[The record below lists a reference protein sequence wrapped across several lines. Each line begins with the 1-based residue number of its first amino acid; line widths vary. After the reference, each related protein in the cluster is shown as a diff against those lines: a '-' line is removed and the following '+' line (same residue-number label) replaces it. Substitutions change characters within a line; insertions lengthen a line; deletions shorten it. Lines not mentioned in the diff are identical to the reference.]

1 MTTKPDPSAAVARP
15 FWKEPMV
22 WLVWGLP
29 LASVIAGLW
38 LVVVAVRAGGA
49 DSVTDKVQRVSQ
61 IQTTDL
67 GPDDNAAKRKLSAI
81 VQVRTD
87 HLEMI
92 AVTGDFAGTSPLVLT
107 LAHPTEAAKDVV
119 LTLARDTAGWTA
131 EFRFPLSQLR
141 YDPRALD
148 HEWGIQFVRRTAV
161 QTAVH
166 VITAG
171 VLVALLTGIAMKLKW
186 FGPNP

>member
-1 MTTKPDPSAAVARP
+1 MTTKPDSPAGSHRP

-29 LASVIAGLW
+29 LASVVAGIW
-38 LVVVAVRAGGA
+38 LVVTAVRAGGA

-67 GPDDNAAKRKLSAI
+67 GPDDNAAKHKLSAI

-87 HLEMI
+87 HVEMI

-131 EFRFPLSQLR
+131 PAEIETTHDWNIQLAPQDGAWR
-141 YDPRALD
+141 IRGRLQKDTQA
-148 HEWGIQFVRRTAV
+148 VRLAPSR
-161 QTAVH
+161 
-166 VITAG
+166 G
-171 VLVALLTGIAMKLKW
+171 TG
-186 FGPNP
+186 

>member
-1 MTTKPDPSAAVARP
+1 MTTKPDSPAGAHRP

-29 LASVIAGLW
+29 LASVVAGIW
-38 LVVVAVRAGGA
+38 LVVTAVRAGGA

-81 VQVRTD
+81 VQIRTD
-87 HLEMI
+87 HVEMI

-119 LTLARDTAGWTA
+119 LTLARDTGSWTA
-131 EFRFPLSQLR
+131 PAEIETTHDWNIQLAPQDGAWR
-141 YDPRALD
+141 IRGRLQKDTQA
-148 HEWGIQFVRRTAV
+148 VRLAPSR
-161 QTAVH
+161 
-166 VITAG
+166 G
-171 VLVALLTGIAMKLKW
+171 TG
-186 FGPNP
+186 

>member
-1 MTTKPDPSAAVARP
+1 MTTKPDSLAGTPRP

-29 LASVIAGLW
+29 LASVVAGIW
-38 LVVVAVRAGGA
+38 LVVTAVRAGGA

-81 VQVRTD
+81 VQIRTD
-87 HLEMI
+87 HVEMI

-119 LTLARDTAGWTA
+119 LTLARDTASWTA
-131 EFRFPLSQLR
+131 PAEIETTHDWNIQLTPQDGTWR
-141 YDPRALD
+141 IRGRLQKDTQA
-148 HEWGIQFVRRTAV
+148 VRLAPTR
-161 QTAVH
+161 
-166 VITAG
+166 G
-171 VLVALLTGIAMKLKW
+171 TG
-186 FGPNP
+186 